1 MDVKSIIF
9 FLLLIRTIFNRSLA
23 IEIFSDDEKFV
34 RSKELVKNNPNG
46 ISTSEDISSIS
57 SENIDEPPDHNI
69 PYSEHENSKK
79 DVPTKPK
86 YFAPGDWA
94 KPSKEKNISIDFVPT
109 KIYAQVRETHTIKR
123 APREEAIEE
132 ADTDEEKLNALRL
145 REVVKNSKV
154 NTVYTEEGYEDSA
167 YDHAG
172 HTRDADFH
180 ENFDRNLSDRLKEKR
195 GEERMIS
202 DLPTSHEDNHNEH
215 NENNAENSR
224 ENYLESNL
232 NPKLIVRSEIELLE
246 KDIEREAEEVE
257 GNSDISLFDSKKLKK
272 ATSSEGKS
280 TANNEIS
287 NDDNND
293 HDRQEVETG
302 NENIYN
308 NNPTDRITDV
318 TTVYNNPERTI
329 VDRSKEDLSTS
340 DYGKIV
346 WEFLKTT
353 TNDPLN
359 EQEITLARKEAT
371 TLSPDMQ
378 SPTLITTMPL
388 TLPGSYFLPTIKETV
403 TLPTVYQTSHNYLP
417 RGLNSETV
425 NTGLIA
431 SIAQN
436 NDQIW
441 PGRTNVV
448 NYVELNGDPTIRSVI
463 SDTSS
468 SWKPSTHSTTDRSSL
483 KNFDDLALSNGSI
496 VSPTTILPE
505 ENRTEDF
512 QSDDVKIDDNNEN
525 YFSDPFIDRKKIKY
539 KVLGRHKLRK
549 STKSSMSPPPQSRK
563 EYDFNDHSNDFRYN
577 KNVNDQ
583 RAKYTKVLNYVM
595 NQDRS
600 KESNDF
606 TNARG
611 PNEVKYFDF
620 RVEDRPTA
628 GSELAIVDQSSV
640 PIESE
645 TIMREP
651 NDKNFPWNR
660 PISSVDSFLGTS
672 SLPIYKID
680 TYSLLGLSPPPL
692 PLPTQLL
699 PPSNYRNRYRSV
711 SFPYNNEGGYY
722 RNIEPILKYAP
733 VIVDLKRKS
742 RTRRKRTAEYVKGEI
757 NNGTTNREEINQDN
771 DNIFRVTK
779 DGRNS
784 RVTEGSRNNDYYEER
799 TSQRTISESLDD
811 KKHHEELLNES
822 PKITTLVVEKEIEE
836 RFNEDNERG
845 DNEKLENQRKDDEV
859 NVEVE
864 IPTNYDY
871 VEELANQKVERFPV
885 VEETTEI
892 DLKKYPFYKNERISD
907 LSGLKYA
914 LNPENVPRKTS
925 TGMEFYDSRDVYKH
939 CEEVD
944 ADLDEVPPKE
954 ERPSNDRDP
963 SIHKPRLR
971 GLGEKLDCFKAKYFD
986 ENPFDNP
993 LFMEK
998 NIGDPNLPREL
1009 DPKKLSKRILVLP
1022 IGTSEEYIP
1031 EKLSRKPE
1039 RDSYRPYIK
1048 RNSKGERRVP
1058 NNKPK
1063 KERISASLEL
1073 SPVPYHRQVYEDV
1086 MNNIKE
1092 SADIYR
1098 NHRMTTISPSTL
1110 TESISADPTNVK
1122 TFVDISSTNK
1132 TNLSDIE
1139 KDSNK
1144 TRIDGLLPPKGP
1156 NDFGKTNGPRRNR
1169 ITRKSRRRP
1178 SLYHLPRTIR
1188 RYHKITIQKRSIE
1201 KPIGDS
1207 KHVDLIAE
1215 KNVNK
1220 NIKNVNDKFNTTL
1233 RPRRRKFSVVY
1244 KNLTSS
1250 PDDLEKDSSSRI
1262 VYTIRDRIK
1271 HSKPKDELKDVGK
1284 FTRESR
1290 TLDEDIRRKEP
1301 RYNSVERKPNSFD
1314 SSTVPTILSTI
1325 SSDNTDVSETTTPST
1340 ISNKRLRYSTLSRD
1354 RIRMD
1359 SEEYPSEKE
1368 SITKDKNDYEVH
1380 ENIDDISTT
1389 PVAILSTTSLKY
1401 SDYLTSDP
1409 PVYYGAFSEE
1419 TTISPI
1425 VEETRSKVS
1434 NGDHEEDFESN
1445 ERSRESVEDSSEK
1458 ENDEEDEGILKTKG
1472 RDASNEED
1480 KTFFSRYSSR
1490 PYSPSE
1496 NYEDEKYSEL
1506 GPRINKP
1513 AFYHPPFS
1521 MLGYERSSVSPFEES
1536 SEESASD
1543 ENKKGTRYTSF
1554 PWSSVD
1560 KGRYKNSF
1568 EESKSIPFW
1577 SYEFPWEK
1585 RERLARER
1593 RRERKNYGRFD
1604 DFSSRDSNEDVSS
1617 SKDAHTR
1624 FYPWDLHNISPSK
1637 KQIIDRRERYFDT
1650 EESGSF
1656 HKPVKYSSKYNS
1668 SDLKS
1673 SQSINQN
1680 LNQIHVDPE
1689 KLNRKK
1695 EQIGS
1700 SNYRRIVS
1708 GTLVPED
1715 ITLAPRKE
1723 IGKRRMIEENN
1734 PIEVNSVATLKHKNR
1749 KNTTKK
1755 EILKKERVE
1764 STTLRFPVNTETT
1777 IKFNKVTDRP
1787 VDASRRRRISQK
1799 TFRIN
1804 NDVKEYSMK
1813 PVKERVKR
1821 RKIRS
1826 TTTAPTT
1833 ITTTT
1838 TTTTLAS
1845 TKNLIRRRPQT
1856 RYPKTNNQFSKM
1868 KDSLPTPSTTT
1879 VEHHSR
1885 VSKESFIRTTYPD
1898 NESSIINSNDDS
1910 GTHETKRYNENNE
1923 VDRNRGNITS
1933 ENIERI
1939 SMTTKETPDHVY
1951 RTKKVDKDGVKEMFI
1966 SIEPNKAKNITEL
1979 DDSYMSEFGK
1989 ENDNW
1994 EISKDLDLSGIP
2006 STEVSSLDQDGVVRL
2021 TEHSSSNIR
2030 STVSW
2035 ISENYDY

>member
-23 IEIFSDDEKFV
+23 IEIFSDDDKFI

-57 SENIDEPPDHNI
+57 LENIDEPQDHKI
-69 PYSEHENSKK
+69 PYSEHEHSKK

-86 YFAPGDWA
+86 YFAPGEWA

-154 NTVYTEEGYEDSA
+154 NTVYSEEGYEDSA

-180 ENFDRNLSDRLKEKR
+180 ENFDRNLSNRLKEKR

-202 DLPTSHEDNHNEH
+202 DVPTSHEDNHNE
-215 NENNAENSR
+215 NDENDEENSR
-224 ENYLESNL
+224 ENYLESNF
-232 NPKLIVRSEIELLE
+232 NPKLIVRNEIEMLE
-246 KDIEREAEEVE
+246 KDLEREAEEVE
-257 GNSDISLFDSKKLKK
+257 DNSDISLFDSKKLTKS
-272 ATSSEGKS
+272 TSSDGKS
-280 TANNEIS
+280 TANNKIS
-287 NDDNND
+287 TNENNN
-293 HDRQEVETG
+293 HDRQEVETEK
-302 NENIYN
+302 ENIYN
-308 NNPTDRITDV
+308 KNPTDPITNV
-318 TTVYNNPERTI
+318 TTVYNNPEGTI
-329 VDRSKEDLSTS
+329 ADRSKENLSTS

-371 TLSPDMQ
+371 TLSPNMQ
-378 SPTLITTMPL
+378 SPMLITTMPL

-425 NTGLIA
+425 NAGHVT

-441 PGRTNVV
+441 PIRTNVV
-448 NYVELNGDPTIRSVI
+448 NYVELTDDPTIRSVI

-468 SWKPSTHSTTDRSSL
+468 PWKPSTHGKTDRSSS
-483 KNFDDLALSNGSI
+483 KNLYDLALINESI
-496 VSPTTILPE
+496 VSPTTISPE
-505 ENRTEDF
+505 ENQTGNF

-525 YFSDPFIDRKKIKY
+525 YFSNPFIDRKKIKY

-549 STKSSMSPPPQSRK
+549 STKPSTFPQSRK
-563 EYDFNDHSNDFRYN
+563 ENDHNDRSNYVRYN

-611 PNEVKYFDF
+611 PNEAKYFDF

-680 TYSLLGLSPPPL
+680 SSSLLGLSPPPPL
-692 PLPTQLL
+692 PLSTQLL
-699 PPSNYRNRYRSV
+699 PPSNYRNGYRYL

-799 TSQRTISESLDD
+799 TRQRTISESLDD
-811 KKHHEELLNES
+811 KKPHEELLNES
-822 PKITTLVVEKEIEE
+822 PKITTLVLEKEIEE
-836 RFNEDNERG
+836 RFNK
-845 DNEKLENQRKDDEV
+845 DNEKLENQSKDDEV

-871 VEELANQKVERFPV
+871 VEELANQKAEKFPV

-914 LNPENVPRKTS
+914 LNPGKVPRKTS

-963 SIHKPRLR
+963 GIQKPRLR

-998 NIGDPNLPREL
+998 NVGDPNLPREL
-1009 DPKKLSKRILVLP
+1009 DPKKLSKRVLVLP

-1039 RDSYRPYIK
+1039 IDTYHPYIK
-1048 RNSKGERRVP
+1048 RNSKGERRVKE
-1058 NNKPK
+1058 NNRSK

-1098 NHRMTTISPSTL
+1098 NHRMTTISPSIL
-1110 TESISADPTNVK
+1110 TESISADSTNVK
-1122 TFVDISSTNK
+1122 TFANISSTNK

-1139 KDSNK
+1139 TDSNT

-1156 NDFGKTNGPRRNR
+1156 NDFGKINGPRRNR

-1178 SLYHLPRTIR
+1178 SLYHVPRTIR

-1207 KHVDLIAE
+1207 KLVDLIAE
-1215 KNVNK
+1215 KNGNK
-1220 NIKNVNDKFNTTL
+1220 NIKNVTEIFNTTF
-1233 RPRRRKFSVVY
+1233 RPRRRKFSVAS

-1271 HSKPKDELKDVGK
+1271 HSKPKDELKNVGK

-1290 TLDEDIRRKEP
+1290 TLDEDSRRKEP
-1301 RYNSVERKPNSFD
+1301 RYNSVERKSNSLD

-1325 SSDNTDVSETTTPST
+1325 LSDNINASETTTPSM
-1340 ISNKRLRYSTLSRD
+1340 ISNKRLLYSTLSRD
-1354 RIRMD
+1354 RMRMD

-1380 ENIDDISTT
+1380 ENIDDISTS
-1389 PVAILSTTSLKY
+1389 PLAILSTTSSKY
-1401 SDYLTSDP
+1401 SDHLTSDP
-1409 PVYYGAFSEE
+1409 PIYYGAFSEE

-1434 NGDHEEDFESN
+1434 NGDHDEDFKSN
-1445 ERSRESVEDSSEK
+1445 ERTHESVEDSSEK
-1458 ENDEEDEGILKTKG
+1458 ENDEEDNRILKTKG
-1472 RDASNEED
+1472 RDVSNEED
-1480 KTFFSRYSSR
+1480 KRFFSRYSSR

-1506 GPRINKP
+1506 GSRINKP

-1521 MLGYERSSVSPFEES
+1521 MLGYEISSISPFEES
-1536 SEESASD
+1536 SEESSSD
-1543 ENKKGTRYTSF
+1543 ENEKRTRYTSF
-1554 PWSSVD
+1554 PWSSD
-1560 KGRYKNSF
+1560 EKGRYKNSF

-1593 RRERKNYGRFD
+1593 RREKKNYGRFD

-1624 FYPWDLHNISPSK
+1624 FYPWDLYNISPSK
-1637 KQIIDRRERYFDT
+1637 KQRIDKRGRYFDT
-1650 EESGSF
+1650 EESSSL

-1673 SQSINQN
+1673 SQSINN
-1680 LNQIHVDPE
+1680 NFNHIHVNPE
-1689 KLNRKK
+1689 KLKRKK
-1695 EQIGS
+1695 DQTGS
-1700 SNYRRIVS
+1700 SNYRRIIT
-1708 GTLVPED
+1708 GTLMPED
-1715 ITLAPRKE
+1715 ITLKTPRKE
-1723 IGKRRMIEENN
+1723 IEKRRMIEENN
-1734 PIEVNSVATLKHKNR
+1734 PIEVISVATMKHKNR

-1755 EILKKERVE
+1755 EILKKGQVE
-1764 STTLRFPVNTETT
+1764 STTLRFPIKAETT
-1777 IKFNKVTDRP
+1777 IKLNKVTDRP
-1787 VDASRRRRISQK
+1787 VDRSRRRRILKKNSQIK
-1799 TFRIN
+1799 DST
-1804 NDVKEYSMK
+1804 K
-1813 PVKERVKR
+1813 PVKEQVKR

-1838 TTTTLAS
+1838 TTTTLVS

-1856 RYPKTNNQFSKM
+1856 RYQKTNNQFSKM
-1868 KDSLPTPSTTT
+1868 KDNLPTPTTTT

-1898 NESSIINSNDDS
+1898 NENSTIDSNDDS
-1910 GTHETKRYNENNE
+1910 ETPETKRYNENNE
-1923 VDRNRGNITS
+1923 IDRNRGNITS
-1933 ENIERI
+1933 ENVERI

-1951 RTKKVDKDGVKEMFI
+1951 RTKKIDKDGVKEMFI
-1966 SIEPNKAKNITEL
+1966 SIEPNKAKNITQL
-1979 DDSYMSEFGK
+1979 DDSYISEFGK

-1994 EISKDLDLSGIP
+1994 GISQDLDLSSIP
-2006 STEVSSLDQDGVVRL
+2006 STEVSSLDRDGVVRL